1 MYKVQNRN
9 VRFIVEVAV
18 FAALG
23 LEVDLLANFYS
34 RYIWSQGGSI
44 SLVLVPIIFMAY
56 RWGISA
62 GLLTGLLVGSIQIIW
77 AGSGIV
83 HPVQVLLDY
92 VLAYTVVGFA
102 GVFARKIKDSNT
114 SKIRLIYTNLG
125 ILLFGLARTILHII
139 SGIVFFL
146 KPASLDLSDILAS
159 LWASMAYN
167 FGYMIPTIIITMIV
181 LSLIIEK
188 QTQLLY
194 IE

>member
-1 MYKVQNRN
+1 MYKVQNKN
-9 VRFIVEVAV
+9 VRFIAEVAV

-92 VLAYTVVGFA
+92 VLA
-102 GVFARKIKDSNT
+102 
-114 SKIRLIYTNLG
+114 IR
-125 ILLFGLARTILHII
+125 
-139 SGIVFFL
+139 
-146 KPASLDLSDILAS
+146 
-159 LWASMAYN
+159 
-167 FGYMIPTIIITMIV
+167 
-181 LSLIIEK
+181 
-188 QTQLLY
+188 
-194 IE
+194 